1 MFPLRFYQN
10 VCQSHQYTGSA
21 KPPFFFLIL
30 LREILIT
37 AFELFF
43 LNF

>member
-21 KPPFFFLIL
+21 KPPLFFLIL
-30 LREILIT
+30 LREIFIT

-43 LNF
+43 LIF